1 MRRSKRMRCP
11 DGRRTEEWSWEE
23 EEEEEYR
30 TVEAYKRPKRDSRS
44 NERDRR
50 PGRFHHYRTYERCKK
65 STRGLEYAE
74 HRAPEPGLKP
84 WGHEKR
90 ATDRAVPENE
100 QDRDRHWHYSKSLAR
115 CGSREQ
121 QRSKHHNSRSHS
133 KSHRRKRTR
142 SFEDDEEG
150 HLIYHN
156 GQVLRARYEIVS
168 TLGEGAFGK
177 VVECIDLTKRG
188 IRVALKIIKNQE
200 RYREAALIE
209 VEVLKQMN
217 VLDSENRFAC
227 VRMLDWFDH
236 HGHIC
241 IVFELLGLSTYDFLK
256 ENDYMPFT
264 VDQIRHMADQIFR
277 AVHFLHLNKLTHTDL
292 KPENILFVDSDCDIK
307 YNAKLKRDERTLKN
321 LNVKVVDFG
330 NATYDHEHHTSVVS
344 TRHYR
349 APEVVL
355 ELGWNQACD
364 VWSLGCILIE
374 YYLGLTLF
382 QTHDSREHLAMME
395 RVLGPIPAHML
406 QQTRKQRYVHHGK
419 LDWDEYNSSGRY
431 VRKHCKPLK
440 QYMSSKSSEHEQLFD
455 LLQKMMEYDVSKRIT
470 LEEAIK
476 HPFFTPL
483 RKESEK

>member
-1 MRRSKRMRCP
+1 MRRSKRLRCP
-11 DGRRTEEWSWEE
+11 DGRRMGEWSWEE
-23 EEEEEYR
+23 EEDR
-30 TVEAYKRPKRDSRS
+30 NVEAHKRTKRDSRS
-44 NERDRR
+44 TERDRR
-50 PGRFHHYRTYERCKK
+50 PGRFHHYRTYERCNR
-65 STRGLEYAE
+65 STRGLEYE
-74 HRAPEPGLKP
+74 ERRVPEPGLKP
-84 WGHEKR
+84 RGNDKR
-90 ATDRAVPENE
+90 ATDRA
-100 QDRDRHWHYSKSLAR
+100 DGRWHRYSKSLAR
-115 CGSREQ
+115 FSSRDQ

-177 VVECIDLTKRG
+177 VVECIDHTNRNAT
-188 IRVALKIIKNQE
+188 RVALKIIKNQE
-200 RYREAALIE
+200 RYREGALIE

-217 VLDSENRFAC
+217 MLDSENRFAC

-236 HGHIC
+236 HGHVC

-264 VDQIRHMADQIFR
+264 VDQIRHMAYQIFR
-277 AVHFLHLNKLTHTDL
+277 AVNFLHQNKLTHTDL
-292 KPENILFVDSDCDIK
+292 KPENILFVDSDCDIE
-307 YNAKLKRDERTLKN
+307 YNNKLKRDERTLKN

-382 QTHDSREHLAMME
+382 QTHDSKEHLAMME

-406 QQTRKQRYVHHGK
+406 QQTRKQRYIHHGK
-419 LDWDEYNSSGRY
+419 LDWDDCSSSGRY

-440 QYMSSKSSEHEQLFD
+440 QYMSSKNSEHEQLFD

-483 RKESEK
+483 KESEK